1 MVHAAAPGP
10 AYHGGGSHP
19 LELRPIGEPEAPV
32 TKTALLLGALLWAA
46 PALAEE
52 ERTEALLGVA
62 SDFDA
67 GKVSFEVASTGC
79 TGKKDFRVKRDG
91 DTLTLLRLRRDAC
104 KAMPQRTKIDF
115 TLEELGVT
123 PHKPFKV
130 ANPFIVN
137 ENVALLK

>member
-1 MVHAAAPGP
+1 M
-10 AYHGGGSHP
+10 
-19 LELRPIGEPEAPV
+19 
-32 TKTALLLGALLWAA
+32 TKLALLLGALSLAA

-62 SDFDA
+62 TDFDA
-67 GKVSFEVASTGC
+67 GKVTFEVASTGC
-79 TGKKDFRVKRDG
+79 TGKGDFRLKRDG

-104 KAMPQRTKIDF
+104 KAMPQRTKLDF

-123 PHKPFKV
+123 PHKPFKI
-130 ANPFIVN
+130 ANPFLVN